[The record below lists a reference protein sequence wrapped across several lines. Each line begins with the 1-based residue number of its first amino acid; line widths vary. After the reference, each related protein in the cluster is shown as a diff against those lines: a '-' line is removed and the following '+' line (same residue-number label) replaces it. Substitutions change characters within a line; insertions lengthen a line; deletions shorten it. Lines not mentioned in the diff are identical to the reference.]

1 MPCPPRGRRLRLPGV
16 PAHLCA
22 LLAGEFLPGD
32 GLAGDD
38 PARGD
43 TAREGAADREPGTL
57 EGASLAVALL
67 TGVALLYYVGVLA
80 QAGAMHR
87 RAGRVSSPEVPY
99 RW

>member
-1 MPCPPRGRRLRLPGV
+1 MPCPLRRRRLRLPCV

-38 PARGD
+38 LARGD
-43 TAREGAADREPGTL
+43 TAREGAANREPGTL
-57 EGASLAVALL
+57 EGASLAVALR

-80 QAGAMHR
+80 RAGATRR
-87 RAGRVSSPEVPY
+87 RARRVSSPEVSY